1 MKLTI
6 FTRTKCLRDGE
17 VAAMQI
23 SHRAIGT
30 ILGLLSLAPLCV
42 ITLAFGAWA
51 AEAEGPLT
59 PQQIAAYATAQ
70 APRDG
75 HSPLMNGSTP
85 MAQPAGQVFRDCSSC
100 PEMVAV
106 PAGTFRMGSPTREI
120 GRNENE
126 EPRRQISIKSLAIGR
141 FEVTR
146 GQFADFVN
154 ATRREMTNGC
164 WLWTGARDD
173 EGRPFAEW
181 HPDRSWLDPG
191 FAQSDNHPVTCVS
204 WNDARAYVQW
214 LSITTGK
221 PYRLLTE
228 AEWEY
233 AARAGSATSFSFG
246 SDTDALCRFG
256 NGADQTLQRAFPG
269 RVTANCN
276 DGHLYTAPVGSFAAN
291 GFGLYDMHGNVSEW
305 VQDCFRL
312 VYDTGRTDG
321 RAVDPRVCRPYRTF
335 RGGSWGS
342 RPVFLRSAAR
352 FPAKADA
359 ANNTLGIR
367 VARSLP

>member
-1 MKLTI
+1 VKLTI
-6 FTRTKCLRDGE
+6 IPRAKSLHEGE

-23 SHRAIGT
+23 SRPALGT
-30 ILGLLSLAPLCV
+30 ILSAISLVSLFV
-42 ITLAFGAWA
+42 ISLAFGAWPT
-51 AEAEGPLT
+51 EAEGHLT
-59 PQQIAAYATAQ
+59 PRQIAVYATAQ
-70 APRDG
+70 SPRDG
-75 HSPLMNGSTP
+75 NSPLGPVSTSKV
-85 MAQPAGQVFRDCSSC
+85 QPAGQIFRDCSSC
-100 PEMVAV
+100 PEMVVV
-106 PAGTFRMGSPTREI
+106 PEGTFRMGSPTREI
-120 GRNENE
+120 GRNDNE
-126 EPRRQISIKSLAIGR
+126 EPRRQISIKPLAIGR

-154 ATRREMTNGC
+154 TTRREMTNGC

-181 HPDRSWLDPG
+181 RSERSWLDPG

-204 WNDARAYVQW
+204 WNDARAYLQW
-214 LSITTGK
+214 LSTTTGK
-221 PYRLLTE
+221 RYRLLTE

-233 AARAGSATSFSFG
+233 AARAGSVTPFSFG
-246 SDTDALCRFG
+246 SDPDALCRFG

-269 RVTANCN
+269 RVTANC
-276 DGHLYTAPVGSFAAN
+276 DDSHLYTAPVGSFTAN
-291 GFGLYDMHGNVSEW
+291 AFGLYDMHGNVSEW

-312 VYDTGRTDG
+312 VYDTGSTDG

-342 RPVFLRSAAR
+342 RPISLRSAAR
-352 FPAKADA
+352 FTARADA

>member
-1 MKLTI
+1 MNPGAKS
-6 FTRTKCLRDGE
+6 RPDGE
-17 VAAMQI
+17 IAAMQFPPAAMRK
-23 SHRAIGT
+23 S
-30 ILGLLSLAPLCV
+30 LSLLMLIPLFLF
-42 ITLAFGAWA
+42 TLACDAWA
-51 AEAEGPLT
+51 AEAERNLA
-59 PQQIAAYATAQ
+59 PQQIATYATAQ
-70 APRDG
+70 SPRDG
-75 HSPLMNGSTP
+75 TFSLVTVST
-85 MAQPAGQVFRDCSSC
+85 AADHPAGQVFRDCSSC
-100 PEMVAV
+100 PEMVVV
-106 PAGTFRMGSPTREI
+106 PAGTFRMGSPAREI
-120 GRNENE
+120 GRNDNE
-126 EPRRQISIKSLAIGR
+126 EPRRQISIKPLAIGR

-154 ATRREMTNGC
+154 TTRQEMTNGC

-181 HPDRSWLDPG
+181 RSERSWLDPG

-204 WNDARAYVQW
+204 WNDARAYVHW
-214 LSITTGK
+214 LSTITGK

-233 AARAGSATSFSFG
+233 AARAGSATPFSFG

-269 RVTANCN
+269 RVAANCN
-276 DGHLYTAPVGSFAAN
+276 DGHLHTAPVGTFAAN
-291 GFGLYDMHGNVSEW
+291 AFGLYDMHGNVSEW

-312 VYDTGRTDG
+312 VYDTGRADG

-335 RGGSWGS
+335 RGGSWGN

-352 FPAKADA
+352 FPQRAEA
-359 ANNTLGIR
+359 ASNTLGIR

>member
-1 MKLTI
+1 MNPGAKSWL
-6 FTRTKCLRDGE
+6 DGE
-17 VAAMQI
+17 IDAMCLPDATMRKNP
-23 SHRAIGT
+23 SLLLLT
-30 ILGLLSLAPLCV
+30 PLIL
-42 ITLAFGAWA
+42 IILAFDAWA
-51 AEAEGPLT
+51 AEAERNLT
-59 PQQIAAYATAQ
+59 PRQIAAYATAQ
-70 APRDG
+70 SPRDG
-75 HSPLMNGSTP
+75 KFSLVAVST
-85 MAQPAGQVFRDCSSC
+85 ATDHPAGQIFRDCSNC
-100 PEMVAV
+100 PEMVVV

-120 GRNENE
+120 GRNDNE
-126 EPRRQISIKSLAIGR
+126 EPRRQISIKPLAIGR
-141 FEVTR
+141 FEVTH

-154 ATRREMTNGC
+154 TTRREMTNGC

-181 HPDRSWLDPG
+181 RSERSWLDPG

-214 LSITTGK
+214 LSTTTGK

-233 AARAGSATSFSFG
+233 AARAGSATPFSFG

-291 GFGLYDMHGNVSEW
+291 AFGLYDMHGNASEW

-342 RPVFLRSAAR
+342 RPISLRSAAR
-352 FPAKADA
+352 FPARADA
-359 ANNTLGIR
+359 ANNVLGIR